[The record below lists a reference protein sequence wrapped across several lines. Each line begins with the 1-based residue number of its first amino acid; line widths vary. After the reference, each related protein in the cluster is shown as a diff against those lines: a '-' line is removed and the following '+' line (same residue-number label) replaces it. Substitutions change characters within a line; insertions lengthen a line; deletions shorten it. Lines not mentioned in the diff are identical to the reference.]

1 MRTLVPTHF
10 EQAAIEIGRTE
21 LFSLPIERLA
31 SLTGEGGSAAAGEGE
46 GEGDGGSAAADEG
59 DGAAA
64 GEPAPFEQAPEFEI
78 RSRSQALSV
87 LDQVAAYFRAA
98 EPSSPIPFI
107 IERARDLAQ
116 RDFLSVLKTLLPADT
131 LKSSSS
137 AAHKGNSS
145 EG

>member
-1 MRTLVPTHF
+1 MTPPWARARRPLR
-10 EQAAIEIGRTE
+10 G
-21 LFSLPIERLA
+21 
-31 SLTGEGGSAAAGEGE
+31 
-46 GEGDGGSAAADEG
+46 EG
-59 DGAAA
+59 DGAATGEGNGA
-64 GEPAPFEQAPEFEI
+64 AAVEPAVLAKAPQAAI

-131 LKSSSS
+131 LNGSSSGTL
-137 AAHKGNSS
+137 KGNTS
-145 EG
+145 ES